1 MNKVDF
7 KDVGNLVRRL
17 SDSLVTEVLVT
28 ASAEESGKIRET
40 IDGGFIAVNYMEDK
54 NTSRVED
61 YIENIYTN
69 LEEIGE
75 QNATA
80 AQIGL
85 ALVAYGAAM
94 LTESSLENID
104 PALQSFYEQS

>member
-7 KDVGNLVRRL
+7 EDVGNLVCRV
-17 SDSLVTEVLVT
+17 SKSLVAEVLVS
-28 ASAEESGKIRET
+28 ASVEESGKIRET
-40 IDGGFIAVNYMEDK
+40 IDGGFIAVNYMEAK

-69 LEEIGE
+69 LEDIGE
-75 QNATA
+75 QNATP

-94 LTESSLENID
+94 LTENSLENID
-104 PALQSFYEQS
+104 PALQSFYCQ